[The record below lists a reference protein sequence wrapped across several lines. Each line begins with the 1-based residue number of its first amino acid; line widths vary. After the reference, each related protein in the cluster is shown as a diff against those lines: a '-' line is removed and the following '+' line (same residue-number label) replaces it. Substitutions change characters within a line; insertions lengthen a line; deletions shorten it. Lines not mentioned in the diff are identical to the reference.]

1 MASIPVIPGV
11 KVTTK
16 GILNKPIKDI
26 ICAILFGG
34 LDNLLKGNLLCIE
47 ANLNEILEDQG
58 LANLTDLK
66 DALKELRDEVKA
78 FQDHLGIGEVLKRVN
93 EGIKDLQNMLSLGG
107 MCPVPMK
114 APQIPDVLGQL
125 TNSLFGNANSILNDL
140 GRLAKPQLCL
150 DAQGGINTGSYNP
163 DSIMGSLSRKLG
175 RFDDLTESQITN
187 FTNRIKG
194 VSKAIKKQI
203 NRELF
208 PDFRHRHNMQTGKNY
223 VPGEAPSDV
232 TAYKAP
238 PPPAAIA
245 AMDLTAADYPPAD
258 SPRMADAIDQAQK
271 IVSSVNQTA
280 SYPVKV
286 DGITYE
292 NIWPAAVGPQIYA
305 LAIQALTPADPTFV
319 RQEPVYDYCGRFVGY
334 TENVIAGD
342 RGADGGN
349 PAEGAETNPPEVNF
363 TILWVDGRDEDPT
376 RIGWAVEG
384 NVSEQMIGQT
394 GAKKKVTAL
403 NLNPEI
409 TLFRGRSHIFSL
421 PPGAQQEFYIYEI
434 LLGEPGTD
442 GIRRP
447 VLNANGQPTVIGLYN
462 KGLARFETNEFLAEA
477 NGRNETN
484 TPWID
489 TSLPE
494 DQRNSGPEPEAWRR
508 NDLFP
513 AGMTLMVTVG
523 GIAETFEDGTIIED
537 YWPDYLAY
545 GNEDRSQLGIIK
557 LI

>member
-34 LDNLLKGNLLCIE
+34 IDNMLKGNLLCIE

-78 FQDHLGIGEVLKRVN
+78 FQDHLGVGEVLKRVN
-93 EGIKDLQNMLSLGG
+93 GAVADLQKMLSLGG

-114 APQIPDVLGQL
+114 APQIPDILGQV
-125 TNSLFGNANSILNDL
+125 TNSMFGAANSILSDL

-150 DAQGGINTGSYNP
+150 DAQGGINTGSYKP
-163 DSIMGSLSRKLG
+163 DSILGTLSRKLG
-175 RFDDLTESQITN
+175 KLDEIPSNQIEQ

-208 PDFRHRHNMQTGKNY
+208 PDFRHKHNLRTGKTY
-223 VPGEAPSDV
+223 VPGEPA
-232 TAYKAP
+232 TAYAAT
-238 PPPAAIA
+238 PPAAALA
-245 AMDLTAADYPPAD
+245 AMEVSASEYPPPD
-258 SPRMADAIDQAQK
+258 SPRMADAIEQAQK

-286 DGITYE
+286 DGITHE
-292 NIWPAAVGPQIYA
+292 NIWPATLGPELYA

-319 RQEPVYDYCGRFVGY
+319 RQEPVYDYCGRLVGY
-334 TENVIAGD
+334 EENVVSGD
-342 RGADGGN
+342 RSADGGD
-349 PAEGAETNPPEVNF
+349 PFEGADANPPDVNF
-363 TILWVDGRDEDPT
+363 TILWVNGIDEDPT

-384 NVSEQMIGQT
+384 NVSEQLIGPV
-394 GAKKKVTAL
+394 GAKKKTTAL

-409 TLFRGRSHIFSL
+409 TLYRGRSHLFSL
-421 PPGAQQEFYIYEI
+421 PPGQQQEFYIYEV
-434 LLGEPGTD
+434 LLGSAGTD

-447 VLNANGQPTVIGLYN
+447 LLDNNGKPTIIGSFN
-462 KGLARFETNEFLAEA
+462 KGLSRFETNEFLAEA
-477 NGRNETN
+477 NGRDESN

-494 DQRNSGPEPEAWRR
+494 EERNTGPEPEAWKR

-513 AGMTLMVTVG
+513 NGMTLMVTVG
-523 GIAETFEDGTIIED
+523 GGSVDADGFFIED
-537 YWPDYLAY
+537 VWPDYIAY
-545 GNEDRSQLGIIK
+545 GNKNQTQIGLIK